1 MSHIYKTAVFLLL
14 CYLCINTKANAA
26 TSDHFRSSEV
36 VYQSPPNG
44 DRYVL
49 PHSTVIFRVT
59 KSFLSRNPISSFQIN
74 VIGTTSGLH
83 TGIFVISD
91 DGETVIFKPST
102 PFAFDEDVHISL
114 SINNAEEI
122 KLLDAFSF
130 HTTKLSSVQ
139 QQLLLAQLNQ
149 QEQREYRE
157 FMQNGNSDQ
166 ISSSKF
172 SLLALPTDFPNLKII
187 TNTTPSPGKFYF
199 GTLNFNPAKP
209 PDTVHTY
216 LMTFQN
222 DGQVHYYKQSTAP
235 TIDYKYQRESNVFSY
250 FFATGTLGAGA
261 YIGKY
266 ITTDLDHNI
275 LDSFA
280 CGNGYPTD
288 GHDFMILP
296 NNHVL
301 IGSYDAQTVDM
312 TKVVTDP
319 NAKTNA
325 TVFGTVIQE
334 LDQNKNVV
342 FEWKSWDHFKITDH
356 AADIADTSK
365 LIDYSHWNSL
375 KQDADGNILLS
386 SRNMDEITKINR
398 TTGDIMWRLGG
409 KNNQFTITG
418 DTEKVFISHQHDAER
433 IPNGHMTVWDNG
445 NAHKPPYSRAME
457 FTINETAK
465 TVNKVW
471 QFRHP
476 LNRFT
481 FAAGNAQ
488 RLANGNTVIGWGIV
502 QDTILPAVTEVDP
515 NGNIVFEAK
524 LPLLNISYRAFKFD
538 LADKSDVKKIN
549 SSLLIPSLSLFPNPA
564 SSETTVEVYINNAPA
579 TVGAIVMTELFD
591 VLGRKL
597 TSTSSYFDGSVTY
610 SNEINTTALQTG
622 SYYVKVSFGDVV
634 TTKLLQVRQ

>member
-1 MSHIYKTAVFLLL
+1 MSHLYKICLFLLIS
-14 CYLCINTKANAA
+14 YLFVNTTANAS

-36 VYQSPPNG
+36 IYQSPVNG
-44 DRYVL
+44 DRFVL
-49 PHSTVIFRVT
+49 PASTLIFRFT
-59 KSFLSRNPISSFQIN
+59 KSFLAHYPLTPFQIS
-74 VIGTTSGLH
+74 VTGATSGSHKGVFIL
-83 TGIFVISD
+83 SD
-91 DGETVIFKPST
+91 DGETVIFKPSS
-102 PFAFDEDVHISL
+102 PFALDEDVEVALELHST
-114 SINNAEEI
+114 EQT

-130 HTTKLSSVQ
+130 HTTKLTSTQ
-139 QQLLLAQLNQ
+139 QQLFLVQLNA
-149 QEQREYRE
+149 QEQAQYRE
-157 FMQNGNSDQ
+157 FMHQGNEEAMTPTPLS
-166 ISSSKF
+166 I
-172 SLLALPTDFPNLKII
+172 LALPTDFPNLNII

-209 PDTVHTY
+209 PDTLHTY
-216 LMTFQN
+216 LMAIQN
-222 DGQVHYYKQSTAP
+222 DGRMHYYKQSTAP
-235 TIDYKYQRESNVFSY
+235 TIDYKYQTESNSLSY
-250 FFATGTLGAGA
+250 FLATGSLGAGA

-266 ITTDLDHNI
+266 IKTDLDHNI
-275 LDSFA
+275 LDSFV

-301 IGSYDAQTVDM
+301 IGSYDPEIVDM

-356 AADIADTSK
+356 AADIADTGK

-375 KQDADGNILLS
+375 KQDIDGNILVS
-386 SRNMDEITKINR
+386 SRNMDEVTKINR

-418 DTEKVFISHQHDAER
+418 DTEKVFISHQHDAQR
-433 IPNGHMTVWDNG
+433 IANGHMTIWDNG

-457 FTINETAK
+457 FTIDESLK

-524 LPLLNISYRAFKFD
+524 LPLLNISYRAFKYD
-538 LADKSDVKKIN
+538 LADKAEVKQTGNGEFMHI
-549 SSLLIPSLSLFPNPA
+549 SSVSLFPNPA
-564 SSETTVEVYINNAPA
+564 SSGA
-579 TVGAIVMTELFD
+579 TVKVSINAKVGSTILTELFD
-591 VLGRKL
+591 VLGRKIAAA
-597 TSTSSYFDGSVTY
+597 SGGVIGSDQYTT
-610 SNEINTTALQTG
+610 EINTTSLPTG
-622 SYYVKVSFGDVV
+622 SYYVKVSVDGIA
-634 TTKLLQVRQ
+634 TTNLLQVRQ